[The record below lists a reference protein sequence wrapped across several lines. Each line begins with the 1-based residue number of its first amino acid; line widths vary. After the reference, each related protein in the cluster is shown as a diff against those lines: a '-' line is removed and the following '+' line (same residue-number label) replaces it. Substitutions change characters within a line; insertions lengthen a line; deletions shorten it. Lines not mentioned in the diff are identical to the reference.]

1 MLKFAM
7 RHGLVRLIGGR
18 AVPLMWAWDIA
29 VLANKARR
37 IPMVDR
43 TLRRGAGAAVRGAGA
58 VATSPRWRTRPSA
71 PGRPDPSRPDPSR
84 PAKPARGRP
93 RLVEWHPPDTDRH
106 A

>member
-29 VLANKARR
+29 MLANRARR
-37 IPMVDR
+37 IPVVDR
-43 TLRRGAGAAVRGAGA
+43 TLRRGAGVAVRGAGS
-58 VATSPRWRTRPSA
+58 VVRSPRWATRPGRRGVLDRRERTRA
-71 PGRPDPSRPDPSR
+71 G
-84 PAKPARGRP
+84 KP
-93 RLVEWHPPDTDRH
+93 RLVEWHPPDSERK

>member
-1 MLKFAM
+1 MLRFAM

-18 AVPLMWAWDIA
+18 AVPLMLVWDVA

-58 VATSPRWRTRPSA
+58 VVTSPRWRT
-71 PGRPDPSRPDPSR
+71 GPSRPDQSVRTPKR
-84 PAKPARGRP
+84 TRA
-93 RLVEWHPPDTDRH
+93 RLVEWHPPDADRD

>member
-18 AVPLMWAWDIA
+18 AVPLMWAWDVA

-37 IPMVDR
+37 IPVVDR
-43 TLRRGAGAAVRGAGA
+43 SLRRGAGVAARGAGS
-58 VATSPRWRTRPSA
+58 VVRSPRWATRPGRRGVLDRR
-71 PGRPDPSRPDPSR
+71 PGT
-84 PAKPARGRP
+84 RP
-93 RLVEWHPPDTDRH
+93 RLVEWHPPERDPD

>member
-29 VLANKARR
+29 MLANRARR
-37 IPMVDR
+37 IPVVDR
-43 TLRRGAGAAVRGAGA
+43 SLRRGAGAAVRQARSVG
-58 VATSPRWRTRPSA
+58 VNSRIRTPPTPPEPRR
-71 PGRPDPSRPDPSR
+71 
-84 PAKPARGRP
+84 RGRP
-93 RLVEWHPPDTDRH
+93 RLVEWHPPGSDPE

>member
-37 IPMVDR
+37 IPIVDR
-43 TLRRGAGAAVRGAGA
+43 SLRRGAGAAVRGAGS
-58 VATSPRWRTRPSA
+58 VVGSPRWATRPGRRGLLDRRLDGR
-71 PGRPDPSRPDPSR
+71 PGRR
-84 PAKPARGRP
+84 A
-93 RLVEWHPPDTDRH
+93 RLVEWHPPDTDRD

>member
-18 AVPLMWAWDIA
+18 AIPLMWAWDFA

-43 TLRRGAGAAVRGAGA
+43 TLRRGAGAAVRGAGSV
-58 VATSPRWRTRPSA
+58 VASPRWATRPGRRGVLERRHA
-71 PGRPDPSRPDPSR
+71 PRPGRR
-84 PAKPARGRP
+84 PAT
-93 RLVEWHPPDTDRH
+93 HPPDYEPD

>member
-43 TLRRGAGAAVRGAGA
+43 SLRRGAGVAVRGAGS
-58 VATSPRWRTRPSA
+58 VVRSPRWATRPGRRGFLDRRA
-71 PGRPDPSRPDPSR
+71 EAHRRDVRPD
-84 PAKPARGRP
+84 A
-93 RLVEWHPPDTDRH
+93 
-106 A
+106 

>member
-37 IPMVDR
+37 IPVVDR
-43 TLRRGAGAAVRGAGA
+43 SLRRGAGAAVRGAGS
-58 VATSPRWRTRPSA
+58 VVRRPRWATRP
-71 PGRPDPSRPDPSR
+71 GR
-84 PAKPARGRP
+84 RGILDRRQDWRSGTRP
-93 RLVEWHPPDTDRH
+93 RLVEWHPPDTDRDV
-106 A
+106 

>member
-18 AVPLMWAWDIA
+18 AVPLMWVWDMA

-37 IPMVDR
+37 IPIVDR
-43 TLRRGAGAAVRGAGA
+43 SLRRGAGAAVRGAGTV
-58 VATSPRWRTRPSA
+58 VASPRWATRP
-71 PGRPDPSRPDPSR
+71 GRRGLMER
-84 PAKPARGRP
+84 RQARRP
-93 RLVEWHPPDTDRH
+93 RDLDLD

>member
-1 MLKFAM
+1 MLRFAM

-18 AVPLMWAWDIA
+18 AVPLMLVWDVA

-43 TLRRGAGAAVRGAGA
+43 TLRKGAGAAVRGAGVV
-58 VATSPRWRTRPSA
+58 VASPRWRTRPGRA
-71 PGRPDPSRPDPSR
+71 GLLRRRPDQ
-84 PAKPARGRP
+84 PARTRA
-93 RLVEWHPPDTDRH
+93 RLVEWHPPDTDRD

>member
-18 AVPLMWAWDIA
+18 AIPLMWAWDVA

-37 IPMVDR
+37 IPLVDR
-43 TLRRGAGAAVRGAGA
+43 TLRRGAGAAVRGAGSV
-58 VATSPRWRTRPSA
+58 VASPRWATRP
-71 PGRPDPSRPDPSR
+71 GR
-84 PAKPARGRP
+84 RGILERRAAHRRSP
-93 RLVEWHPPDTDRH
+93 HDSGPE

>member
-18 AVPLMWAWDIA
+18 AVPLMWAWDVA

-37 IPMVDR
+37 IPVVDR
-43 TLRRGAGAAVRGAGA
+43 TLRRGAGAAVRGAGTV
-58 VATSPRWRTRPSA
+58 VASPRWATRP
-71 PGRPDPSRPDPSR
+71 GRRGVLERRRPS
-84 PAKPARGRP
+84 GP
-93 RLVEWHPPDTDRH
+93 RDLDLD